1 MLVSRNIFQV
11 RLFSFSTL
19 CRVQTNS
26 MHFAPLVL
34 DFFFLAWNP
43 ISYHLT
49 KQLTIARDKQTNSTS
64 RPMTIFT
71 KTFSSLDTKCQSL
84 SFSQCRK
91 TKNSHLATSASSFA
105 FSSPN
110 SSPLLLQIWQ
120 LFVRSI
126 WSTLGV
132 PTLKKGWVMDIS
144 NNFSWGFQKSKF
156 YQRRTHP
163 VDTKR
168 LPTYRLGYRLC
179 EQSWC
184 VEGVCLIK
192 KSRRVLIL
200 ELKN

>member
-1 MLVSRNIFQV
+1 MTNRSWILLAWVNNFLLGVHCPEHSVRVEITEINQKSFFQKFRKIKAFRMLVSRNIFLV

-43 ISYHLT
+43 ISFHLS

-71 KTFSSLDTKCQSL
+71 KTFSSLDTKCQLL

-91 TKNSHLATSASSFA
+91 TKNSHFATSASSFA

-110 SSPLLLQIWQ
+110 PSPLLLQIWQ
-120 LFVRSI
+120 LFVKSI
-126 WSTLGV
+126 WST
-132 PTLKKGWVMDIS
+132 
-144 NNFSWGFQKSKF
+144 
-156 YQRRTHP
+156 
-163 VDTKR
+163 
-168 LPTYRLGYRLC
+168 
-179 EQSWC
+179 
-184 VEGVCLIK
+184 
-192 KSRRVLIL
+192 
-200 ELKN
+200 